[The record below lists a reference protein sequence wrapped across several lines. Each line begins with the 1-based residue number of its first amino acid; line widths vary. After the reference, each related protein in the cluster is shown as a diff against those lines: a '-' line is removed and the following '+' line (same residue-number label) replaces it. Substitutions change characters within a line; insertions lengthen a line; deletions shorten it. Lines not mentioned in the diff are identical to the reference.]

1 MEVKCPKCRFKYD
14 TAVAPGIT
22 ELACVCPRCGT
33 PFSYVV
39 TEEMKHPQPE
49 DPAATEQEPKEVE
62 VVTTTENG
70 KPAQPTTGQTS
81 PVTEGGNEGWIE
93 NTILGGKRPAPLTP
107 AERQKKRRGCMRNCL
122 LIFLIAFVGLVMVL
136 RSCFGERSYKQTM
149 LEQGINESLNEL
161 GDGAIVKD
169 YEPFLVEGAE
179 PVPDWLQGSWRADL
193 SDGYVVITIRGNKIS
208 EESGGEFSRGTFF
221 YKKKQLYCKFD
232 GSEEVEHRKVDPKR
246 QCIVYNGV
254 EMEKE

>member
-49 DPAATEQEPKEVE
+49 NPAATEQEPKEVE

-81 PVTEGGNEGWIE
+81 PVTEGSNEGWKDCGE
-93 NTILGGKRPAPLTP
+93 YHAVPNG
-107 AERQKKRRGCMRNCL
+107 
-122 LIFLIAFVGLVMVL
+122 
-136 RSCFGERSYKQTM
+136 FG
-149 LEQGINESLNEL
+149 
-161 GDGAIVKD
+161 GDGIVCNGQSVAGGWCGEWTRHDGGVCSDKAD
-169 YEPFLVEGAE
+169 GAL
-179 PVPDWLQGSWRADL
+179 WTR
-193 SDGYVVITIRGNKIS
+193 I
-208 EESGGEFSRGTFF
+208 
-221 YKKKQLYCKFD
+221 
-232 GSEEVEHRKVDPKR
+232 
-246 QCIVYNGV
+246 
-254 EMEKE
+254 